1 MKNFKRIL
9 KYEAVRAWAQKHWL
23 AIIFAVLAVFFITF
37 GVTAVKKDAEGNPYM
52 NKEQMLES
60 YQEWVDKEY
69 KWAEEGGYELD
80 DYSRKQVDIYEFF
93 INTQT
98 TEYDYITDLT
108 INHIGRRYTDKLTGY
123 ETFTS
128 CVYFFDAMTYGF
140 CAFALVCALWA
151 FSPERRNMKNLLAAP
166 VKRKEIFA
174 AKTGITFTAAM
185 APPVLTFITLL
196 IICACSA
203 QPQFLMYAGGCKVI
217 SGMHL
222 FAQLGVRSLLTIACS
237 YVITLLCSL
246 YFKPLYSALVPLLG
260 YFALL
265 LVAMLLSK
273 GWDGFFFHS
282 FNGFGVSNFIPVLG
296 MRSYIGGFDIHFIII
311 MLAHL
316 AGICGLIF
324 WSAKRFSKKDF

>member
-1 MKNFKRIL
+1 MKYFRKIL

-23 AIIFAVLAVFFITF
+23 AIIFAVLAVFFIAF
-37 GVTAVKKDAEGNPYM
+37 GVTAVKKDAEGSFVS
-52 NKEQMLES
+52 KETKLEI
-60 YQEWVDKEY
+60 YQEWIDKEY
-69 KWAEEGGYELD
+69 KRAEEGGYELD
-80 DYSRKQVDIYEFF
+80 DYRRQQVDIFQFF
-93 INTQT
+93 IDTET

-108 INHIGRRYTDKLTGY
+108 INSIGRRYTDKLKGY

-140 CAFALVCALWA
+140 CAFALICALWA

-166 VKRKEIFA
+166 VKRREVFA

-185 APPVLTFITLL
+185 APPVLTFIILL

-203 QPQFLMYAGGCKVI
+203 QPQFLMYAGGCNVI

-246 YFKPLYSALVPLLG
+246 YFKPLYSALIPLLG

-265 LVAMLLSK
+265 LTAMLIVE

-282 FNGFGVSNFIPVLG
+282 SRGFNADNFIPVLG
-296 MRSYIGGFDIHFIII
+296 MRSYLGGFDVHFIII

>member
-23 AIIFAVLAVFFITF
+23 AIIFAVF
-37 GVTAVKKDAEGNPYM
+37 KKR
-52 NKEQMLES
+52 
-60 YQEWVDKEY
+60 
-69 KWAEEGGYELD
+69 AEEDGRELNEYERQD
-80 DYSRKQVDIYEFF
+80 VDIYQFF
-93 INTQT
+93 IDTETTQ
-98 TEYDYITDLT
+98 YDYITNLPIDSW
-108 INHIGRRYTDKLTGY
+108 RKYTDKLTGY

>member
-23 AIIFAVLAVFFITF
+23 AIIFAVLAVFFIAF
-37 GVTAVKKDAEGNPYM
+37 GVTAVKKDAEGSYVS
-52 NKEQMLES
+52 KERKLEI
-60 YQEWVDKEY
+60 YQEWIDKF
-69 KWAEEGGYELD
+69 KKRAEEDGRELNEYERQD
-80 DYSRKQVDIYEFF
+80 VDIYQFF
-93 INTQT
+93 IDTETTQ
-98 TEYDYITDLT
+98 YDYITNLPIDSW
-108 INHIGRRYTDKLTGY
+108 RKYTDKLTGY

-166 VKRKEIFA
+166 GKRKKIFA

>member
-23 AIIFAVLAVFFITF
+23 AIIFAVLAVFFIAF
-37 GVTAVKKDAEGNPYM
+37 GVTAVKKDAEGSYVS
-52 NKEQMLES
+52 KERKLEI
-60 YQEWVDKEY
+60 YQEWIDRYKE
-69 KWAEEGGYELD
+69 WAEENGCDLNEYERQD
-80 DYSRKQVDIYEFF
+80 VDIYQFF
-93 INTQT
+93 IDTETTQ
-98 TEYDYITDLT
+98 YDYITNLPIDSW
-108 INHIGRRYTDKLTGY
+108 RKYTDKLTGY

-166 VKRKEIFA
+166 VKRREVFA

-185 APPVLTFITLL
+185 APPVLTFIILL

-265 LVAMLLSK
+265 LIAVLVFE
-273 GWDGFFFHS
+273 GDGFFFS
-282 FNGFGVSNFIPVLG
+282 STFGFDAGNFIPVLG
-296 MRSYIGGFDIHFIII
+296 MRCYLGGFDIHFIII

-316 AGICGLIF
+316 AGICGLVF
-324 WSAKRFSKKDF
+324 WSAKRFCKKDF